1 MILDNGNSVDPMVKT
16 LVEMFA
22 DDFLRDTARE
32 TGFVKRERK
41 IDPVILFWVLTLGF
55 GVRFFLF
62 WVLTLGFG
70 VRFLSTIRGLKRK
83 YKEKTETTLSIS
95 SFYDRFTPEMV
106 DFHRKC
112 VLHAIEFQAQQT
124 GRVSDDKLKR
134 FKDLVIQDSTI
145 IRLHESLA
153 KIWHAARKRE
163 QIHAFT
169 MGKGIYGTSR
179 QIIN

>member
-1 MILDNGNSVDPMVKT
+1 MISDKENSVGPTVQT
-16 LVEMFA
+16 IVEMFP
-22 DDFLRDTARE
+22 DDFLRGTARE

-55 GVRFFLF
+55 GI
-62 WVLTLGFG
+62 
-70 VRFLSTIRGLKRK
+70 RFLSTIRGLKQK
-83 YKEKTETTLSIS
+83 YEEKTKTTLSIS

-106 DFHRKC
+106 DFHRMC

-124 GRVSDDKLKR
+124 GRVLDDKLKR

-153 KIWHAARKRE
+153 KIWPAARTKKV
-163 QIHAFT
+163 AA
-169 MGKGIYGTSR
+169 GVKVSC
-179 QIIN
+179 IISAVADGPKSVRRYPERN